1 MTGSATHK
9 HGPLLRAYKYFKHS
23 SAYYFVLLVFSAA
36 RLFPENLVLQFGR
49 ALGLLAY
56 VLVFPVRRGL
66 VQRLQQRL
74 QLSAKDSRIQ
84 ARQVLVHL
92 GENFAE
98 WLLLSRWR
106 RDFAAHVEVDLE
118 DLIALNTDLLKGHGV
133 VLASAHIGNWELFA
147 QYMAWRGFRV
157 NTIARA
163 TFDPRLTR
171 LLKDWRRAAGVVTH
185 NRGDPDTMRE
195 MLRIFKSGEGLGI
208 LLDVD
213 TAVPSLF
220 VPFFGQLAK
229 TPRSAAD
236 LSLRT
241 GAALWLGY
249 TQRLQSGQ
257 HKLFLQKF
265 PVARTS
271 NQKPAVHESAMQQSG
286 IHKSAI
292 HKSTQGAGRDREA
305 QALQLTAQLTAAIEV
320 GVRRY
325 PAQWIWT
332 HKRWKSAPDSVVT
345 TEKKS

>member
-1 MTGSATHK
+1 MTASAAHRR
-9 HGPLLRAYKYFKHS
+9 GPVLRAYKYLKHS
-23 SAYYFVLLVFSAA
+23 LAYYFILLFFALAGLLPEKAVLLFA
-36 RLFPENLVLQFGR
+36 R
-49 ALGLLAY
+49 ALAWCAFI
-56 VLVFPVRRGL
+56 VVFPVRDVVAR
-66 VQRLQQRL
+66 QLQQRL
-74 QLSAKDSRIQ
+74 HLSAKDSRNM
-84 ARQVLVHL
+84 ARQVFRHL

-106 RDFAAHVEVDLE
+106 RNFAEHVEVDLD
-118 DLIALNTDLLKGHGV
+118 DLVAINTDLLKGRGV

-171 LLKDWRRAAGVVTH
+171 LLKNWRRRAGVVTH

-195 MLRIFKSGEGLGI
+195 MLRIFKNGEGLGI
-208 LLDVD
+208 LMDVD

-249 TQRLQSGQ
+249 TQRLGEGR
-257 HKLFLQKF
+257 HKLYLQKF
-265 PVARTS
+265 SV
-271 NQKPAVHESAMQQSG
+271 E
-286 IHKSAI
+286 
-292 HKSTQGAGRDREA
+292 AGQDREA
-305 QALQLTAQLTAAIEV
+305 DALELTAQLTAAIEQA
-320 GVRRY
+320 VRRH
-325 PAQWIWT
+325 PEQWIWT
-332 HKRWKSAPDSVVT
+332 HRRWKSVVEEKSPARADAKNALAKRADPDALQVT
-345 TEKKS
+345 S